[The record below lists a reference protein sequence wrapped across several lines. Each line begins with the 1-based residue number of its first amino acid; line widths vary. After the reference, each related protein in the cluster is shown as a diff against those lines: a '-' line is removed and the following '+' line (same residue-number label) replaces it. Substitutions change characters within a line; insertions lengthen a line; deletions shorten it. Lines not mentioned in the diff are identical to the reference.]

1 MDAAAEDAKLR
12 TFFADK
18 FGPLFDVIGFQG
30 TKDAFM
36 SLQLCFEGL
45 SRSSASSANR
55 AVIENVVI
63 PMSNAARSR
72 IDALIAEGRKMQA
85 HHASEL
91 ERIVA
96 AHQAALSSQK
106 EQLDLE
112 RKAALSSLKE
122 RLDLEHKKEQ
132 LDLEHKG
139 ALSSLTAR
147 LAEERRA
154 HSESNLLFAALEERY
169 SSVMRANKAMEVKIE
184 EATSLAASVAR
195 DHDDT
200 KTALMRTMQRN
211 RTLTAQLRE
220 AATSELEVLAL
231 PSSAP
236 SLSGMLALPP
246 PMQAA
251 PEPAAP
257 AAPSSSG
264 SGQTAPDNNPR
275 PLKRNRDD

>member
-1 MDAAAEDAKLR
+1 
-12 TFFADK
+12 
-18 FGPLFDVIGFQG
+18 
-30 TKDAFM
+30 M

-72 IDALIAEGRKMQA
+72 IDALIAEGRTMQA

-122 RLDLEHKKEQ
+122 RLDLEHKKEQLDLEHKKEQ

-251 PEPAAP
+251 LEPAAP